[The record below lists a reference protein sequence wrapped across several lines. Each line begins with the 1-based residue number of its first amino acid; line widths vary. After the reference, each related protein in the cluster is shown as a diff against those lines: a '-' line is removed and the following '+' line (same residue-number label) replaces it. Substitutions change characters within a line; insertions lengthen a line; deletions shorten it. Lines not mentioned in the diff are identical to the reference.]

1 MIAALML
8 YGIVVSALVAIG
20 AVAAEWLA
28 RRAGIAAR
36 LVWTAAM
43 LVMLALIGFAPFRG
57 SASITPTL
65 NLAGGR
71 QTQITS
77 ASAGGLSW
85 TTVAQRVADIERG
98 ILLEPIRRS
107 IAFLQSRLPE
117 SAGNYLIAL
126 WLIATAS
133 LVLLMIVV
141 YLRFKRERRQWPVA
155 TLCGVDVRIAPDIG
169 PAVIGV
175 VRPDIVVPRWLLV
188 RTEDEQRLVVAHET
202 EHMRARDPMLLAL
215 GCAVAAILPWNPA
228 AWWMLSRLRLAVELD
243 CDARVLSAGVAPR
256 KYGDLLIDL
265 AEHRSG
271 FRVSI
276 AALADDSSHLEQR
289 LIAMKPD
296 FPKYA
301 RTRAVVISALA
312 VASLLVACETAVPTA
327 ADVTQMDAASAERG
341 ARRAFL
347 LKTGEPEPVYTLDN
361 VVVTAAVAKALLAEG
376 VASIE
381 FVKSSEG
388 KPAQVHILSAT
399 HARHT
404 LLDINK
410 TAANT
415 PEKKFD
421 GLVLIDGVKADVSV
435 LKTLDP
441 TTIATVDVIK
451 APMAAKRY
459 SDPLAA
465 NGVISI
471 TTKRKTA
478 Q

>member
-1 MIAALML
+1 
-8 YGIVVSALVAIG
+8 
-20 AVAAEWLA
+20 
-28 RRAGIAAR
+28 
-36 LVWTAAM
+36 
-43 LVMLALIGFAPFRG
+43 
-57 SASITPTL
+57 
-65 NLAGGR
+65 
-71 QTQITS
+71 
-77 ASAGGLSW
+77 
-85 TTVAQRVADIERG
+85 
-98 ILLEPIRRS
+98 
-107 IAFLQSRLPE
+107 
-117 SAGNYLIAL
+117 
-126 WLIATAS
+126 
-133 LVLLMIVV
+133 
-141 YLRFKRERRQWPVA
+141 
-155 TLCGVDVRIAPDIG
+155 
-169 PAVIGV
+169 VIGV
-175 VRPDIVVPRWLLV
+175 IRPDIVVPRWLLA
-188 RTEDEQRLVVAHET
+188 RSDDEQQLVIAHET

-271 FRVSI
+271 FRVSV

-301 RTRAVVISALA
+301 RTRAVVVSALA

-341 ARRAFL
+341 ARSAFL
-347 LKTGEPEPVYTLDN
+347 LKPGEPEPVYTLDS
-361 VVVTAAVAKALLAEG
+361 VAVTAAVAKALLAKG

-381 FVKSSEG
+381 FVPSSEG

-399 HARHT
+399 HAGHT

-410 TAANT
+410 TAAST
-415 PEKKFD
+415 PEKKFA
-421 GLVLIDGVKADVSV
+421 GLLLVNGVKTQWPLITPNDSM
-435 LKTLDP
+435 
-441 TTIATVDVIK
+441 TIASVKIIKPPVD
-451 APMAAKRY
+451 AKLY
-459 SDPLAA
+459 GDPLAA

-478 Q
+478 R

>member
-8 YGIVVSALVAIG
+8 YGIIVSTLVGIC

-28 RRAGIAAR
+28 RRAEIPVR
-36 LVWTAAM
+36 SVWAGAM
-43 LVMLALIGFAPFRG
+43 LVMLAFIGFAPYRG
-57 SASITPTL
+57 SASLTTMP
-65 NLAGGR
+65 NLTRFAPVQR
-71 QTQITS
+71 TS
-77 ASAGGLSW
+77 ASAGGFSW

-98 ILLEPIRRS
+98 ILLEPTRRS

-133 LVLLMIVV
+133 LALLMIVV

-155 TLCGVDVRIAPDIG
+155 TLCSTVVRVAPDVG

-175 VRPDIVVPRWLLV
+175 IRPDIVVPRWLLA
-188 RTEDEQRLVVAHET
+188 RSDDEQQLVIAHET
-202 EHMRARDPMLLAL
+202 EHVRARDPMLLAL

-271 FRVSI
+271 FRVSV

-301 RTRAVVISALA
+301 RTRAVVVSALA

-341 ARRAFL
+341 ARSAFL
-347 LKTGEPEPVYTLDN
+347 LKPGEPEPVYTLDN

-381 FVKSSEG
+381 FVTSSGG
-388 KPAQVHILSAT
+388 KNGLRST
-399 HARHT
+399 SSRLHT
-404 LLDINK
+404 QGI
-410 TAANT
+410 
-415 PEKKFD
+415 FC
-421 GLVLIDGVKADVSV
+421 
-435 LKTLDP
+435 
-441 TTIATVDVIK
+441 
-451 APMAAKRY
+451 
-459 SDPLAA
+459 
-465 NGVISI
+465 
-471 TTKRKTA
+471 
-478 Q
+478 